1 MHISLAAE
9 ELFTIFGIPIT
20 NALFT
25 SWIVVV
31 ILIALALLIK
41 KSMAVIPSGIQ
52 NVTEALFEGMLSISD
67 SVTGARKQSE
77 KFFPFVATIFFFV
90 LFGNYFGLL
99 PGIGT
104 IGLDIIKHGEHE
116 FVPIF
121 RPINADL
128 NTTLALAIVSVLATQ
143 VVGIMAVGAVKYSK
157 KFFNINKNPV
167 FTFVGILELISEFAK
182 FISFSFRLFGNVFA
196 GEVLLVVVA
205 FLVPYV
211 APLPFFFLELFVGF
225 IQAFVFALLTLVF
238 FKVATLAEEH

>member
-9 ELFTIFGIPIT
+9 ELFTIFGVHVT

-31 ILIALALLIK
+31 ILIVVAFLIK
-41 KSMAVIPSGIQ
+41 RGMATIPTGIQ
-52 NVTEALFEGMLSISD
+52 NVTEAFFEGMLSIAD
-67 SVTGARKQSE
+67 SVTGSRKQSE
-77 KFFPFVATIFFFV
+77 QFFPIVATLFFFI

-104 IGLDIIKHGEHE
+104 IGLEVVEHGEHV

-128 NTTLALAIVSVLATQ
+128 NTTLALAIVAVLATQ
-143 VVGIMAVGAVKYSK
+143 VVGIMAVGGWKYAK
-157 KFFNINKNPV
+157 KFFNPSKNPV
-167 FTFVGILELISEFAK
+167 NTFVGILELISEFAK

-205 FLVPYV
+205 FLVPYI

-238 FKVATLAEEH
+238 FKVATLAEAH